1 MINETKTTEGFLM
14 LDLWRKFELVELTEI
29 MRQEGDANFI
39 ELLHNIRVGNVDRYA
54 DDILKTRFVQQ
65 PTNCTHMIHCIF
77 MQKMIQQTDIMSLC
91 LILSKGEKYLYW
103 LKMNCRMSDVL
114 QAQNRRQSDTGGL
127 AMPLKV
133 KVNERVMV
141 IPNIGLSGRLK
152 NGQIGTAKYYVI
164 NQNEMETIYVA
175 SDDILAWQKGI
186 NGNNIAAG
194 SNKWVS
200 IKREETSIYINKFKI
215 TSPAIR
221 QS

>member
-1 MINETKTTEGFLM
+1 
-14 LDLWRKFELVELTEI
+14 
-29 MRQEGDANFI
+29 
-39 ELLHNIRVGNVDRYA
+39 
-54 DDILKTRFVQQ
+54 
-65 PTNCTHMIHCIF
+65 
-77 MQKMIQQTDIMSLC
+77 
-91 LILSKGEKYLYW
+91 
-103 LKMNCRMSDVL
+103 MSDVL

>member
-39 ELLHNIRVGNVDRYA
+39 ELLHNIRVGNVDSYA
-54 DDILKTRFVQQ
+54 DDILKIRFAQQ
-65 PTNCTHMIHCIF
+65 PD
-77 MQKMIQQTDIMSLC
+77 K
-91 LILSKGEKYLYW
+91 LY
-103 LKMNCRMSDVL
+103 
-114 QAQNRRQSDTGGL
+114 
-127 AMPLKV
+127 P
-133 KVNERVMV
+133 
-141 IPNIGLSGRLK
+141 
-152 NGQIGTAKYYVI
+152 
-164 NQNEMETIYVA
+164 YVA
-175 SDDILAWQKGI
+175 SDDILAWQIGI

-200 IKREETSIYINKFKI
+200 IKREETSIYINKFEI